1 MQLITKWIPKPIT
14 WPPPGLDLRQ
24 LPARLTHYL
33 GLTPLEFL
41 TAINALTLAQWAV
54 KASRWWLPLCLPG
67 SRRGPKQVYNDASI
81 LLLALVQTAWQ
92 MPYHV
97 VIQYLKKQHELAV
110 AIGFPCDAQGY
121 PRIISQGHYWQ
132 RRQDLGLMPLL
143 LFMIGLVWQL
153 ARLGVITGCRLILD
167 ATLLRA
173 WHHADPGAAWVRYR
187 NKPAVFGYKVHT
199 LLCRAA
205 MLPVL
210 CVVTPAN
217 IHDAVLAIPMLLA
230 SVLLFGFHVQV
241 VYADAAYF
249 EYAILSFIIQVL
261 GASAAIDYNLRR
273 RGKRFLATLFFLSQW
288 RRFVTGPRKGIERHF
303 AWAKRYFGLKRFQCW
318 TFLRV
323 SQYVLLTYC
332 VILGVALAAQRYGRP
347 ELHHRRAEVLV
358 RALP

>member
-1 MQLITKWIPKPIT
+1 
-14 WPPPGLDLRQ
+14 
-24 LPARLTHYL
+24 
-33 GLTPLEFL
+33 
-41 TAINALTLAQWAV
+41 
-54 KASRWWLPLCLPG
+54 
-67 SRRGPKQVYNDASI
+67 
-81 LLLALVQTAWQ
+81 
-92 MPYHV
+92 MPYRV
-97 VIQYLKKQHELAV
+97 VIQYLQDHPDLV
-110 AIGFPCDAQGY
+110 LAIGFPCDAQGR
-121 PRIISQGHYWQ
+121 PRIIRQGHYWE
-132 RRQDLGLMPLL
+132 RRQALGLTPIL

-153 ARLGVITGCRLILD
+153 TRLGVITGCQLILD

-187 NKPAVFGYKVHT
+187 DKPAVFGYKVYT
-199 LLCRAA
+199 LLGRTA

-230 SVLLFGFHVQV
+230 SVLLFGFQVWV

-249 EYAILSFIIQVL
+249 EYRILGFIVQVR

-273 RGKRFLATLFFLSQW
+273 HGKRFVATLFFLSQW
-288 RRFVTGPRKGIERHF
+288 RRYVTGPRKGIERHF

-318 TFLRV
+318 TFLWV

-332 VILGVALAAQRYGRP
+332 IILGVAVAAQRYGRP
-347 ELHHRRAEVLV
+347 ELHHRQAEVLA